1 MTLTFYKYQGTGNDF
16 IIIDNRNLSLKL
28 DTKQIAHLCDR
39 RFGIGADGLMLLQD
53 KVAFDFEMVYYNSDG
68 NESSFCGNGS
78 RCIVAFAKEIGVI
91 KRPETTFTATDGI
104 HTAKLAPSNAL
115 RAQPSVVPS
124 GETLVSVKMNDVKN
138 IEVGIVPSLPLQG
151 GDGGGQ
157 YYLLDTGS
165 PHYVK
170 FVNGVKTADMVT
182 EGRSVR
188 YSDKFKKEG
197 VNVNLAEKNGKGIYV
212 RTYERGVEDE
222 TLSCGTGV
230 TATALASALKGI
242 STTENSSTIITR
254 GGDLTVRFRKEK
266 NNSFTDIWLEG
277 PATFVFKGE
286 ITI

>member
-16 IIIDNRNLSLKL
+16 IIFDNRKLSVKL
-28 DTKQIAHLCDR
+28 NMNQIGFLCDR
-39 RFGIGADGLMLLQD
+39 RFGIGADGLMLLQNKKD
-53 KVAFDFEMVYYNSDG
+53 FDFEMVYYNSDG

-78 RCIVAFAKEIGVI
+78 RCIVSFAKELGVI
-91 KRPETTFTATDGI
+91 NKTETKFIATDGI
-104 HTAKLAPSNAL
+104 HTAKINGNIISM
-115 RAQPSVVPS
+115 
-124 GETLVSVKMNDVKN
+124 KMNDVEN
-138 IEVGIVPSLPLQG
+138 IEVDNDS
-151 GDGGGQ
+151 
-157 YYLLDTGS
+157 YLLNTGS

-170 FVNGVKTADMVT
+170 FTSGVKTADMVA
-182 EGRSVR
+182 EGRSIR

-230 TATALASALKGI
+230 TASALASSIQGV
-242 STTENSSTIITR
+242 STAENYSKILTR
-254 GGDLTVRFRKEK
+254 GGELTVHFHKGK

-286 ITI
+286 VKI